1 MVSPLLA
8 ELESLATTM
17 RRRGWIARA
26 AVVSEVSGVV
36 SLCASIAASEP
47 RGAVSSGPATAPP
60 STVAHLAVVDVDGAE
75 WLYVDLG
82 QLRWMARVEPAQDAS
97 RPVTWLTLE
106 LQKLGV
112 TVERDATAQ
121 E

>member
-1 MVSPLLA
+1 MAAPLLA

-26 AVVSEVSGVV
+26 AVVNEQTGVV
-36 SLCASIAASEP
+36 SLCASTSATESRSAASNDAGDEP
-47 RGAVSSGPATAPP
+47 QE
-60 STVAHLAVVDVDGAE
+60 TVAHLAVVDVDGAQ

-82 QLRWMARVEPAQDAS
+82 ALRWMARVEPKQDTG